1 MLCALTSADTA
12 NARRIAVQTVAQLQ
26 QRAPGPLLVLV
37 SMRKQR
43 IRVFD
48 NNGPIT
54 ESRISSGQPGFDTP
68 TGVFSILE
76 KHVTHASNI
85 YEGAQMPFM
94 QRITWSGIALHA
106 GIVPGYRASHGCVRL
121 PYNFSKSLFDITK
134 VGNRVVISQEEVEPI
149 AFAHPGLFKPLP
161 ADSPGG
167 AAALVVED
175 RKLAVND
182 ADAAKSDEVRRLLA
196 STEPPAATDTAGT
209 PERPRSRAEAERVS
223 NARLLELQSAMRT
236 ADARKTA
243 SGLKAR
249 AAMRA
254 AEDAENQLK
263 GERLIVENFK
273 RAAEAAEKNLAQAR
287 SGYEDYMKAVASSTG
302 SKVSSQADDREAE
315 LEDRILDLTIEA
327 DTARSEYQRRNSE
340 LPDVKAITAEAE
352 AVRNAALD
360 DVKTA
365 IAQLRSI
372 EAETINAQRDITRQ
386 ARTLSVLISLKSQ
399 RIYVRQG
406 FEPVIEAPISVD
418 GGGAIKVGTHVFT
431 AMDYAPGGND
441 FTWKLVSAQT
451 PNLPNTDD
459 DAGRKGKKRDDNATP
474 NNANTRAARAAL
486 DAIKI
491 PDEIRQTIAERIRP
505 GASLIVSDREQ
516 SGETGDGTEFVVLT
530 R

>member
-1 MLCALTSADTA
+1 
-12 NARRIAVQTVAQLQ
+12 
-26 QRAPGPLLVLV
+26 
-37 SMRKQR
+37 
-43 IRVFD
+43 
-48 NNGPIT
+48 
-54 ESRISSGQPGFDTP
+54 
-68 TGVFSILE
+68 
-76 KHVTHASNI
+76 
-85 YEGAQMPFM
+85 
-94 QRITWSGIALHA
+94 
-106 GIVPGYRASHGCVRL
+106 
-121 PYNFSKSLFDITK
+121 
-134 VGNRVVISQEEVEPI
+134 
-149 AFAHPGLFKPLP
+149 
-161 ADSPGG
+161 
-167 AAALVVED
+167 
-175 RKLAVND
+175 
-182 ADAAKSDEVRRLLA
+182 
-196 STEPPAATDTAGT
+196 
-209 PERPRSRAEAERVS
+209 
-223 NARLLELQSAMRT
+223 
-236 ADARKTA
+236 
-243 SGLKAR
+243 
-249 AAMRA
+249 MRA

-273 RAAEAAEKNLAQAR
+273 RAAETAEKNLGAAR
-287 SGYEDYMKAVASSTG
+287 GGYEDYMNAAASLAG
-302 SKVSSQADDREAE
+302 SKVNATTDDREAE
-315 LEDRILDLTIEA
+315 LEERILDLTIEA

-340 LPDVKAITAEAE
+340 LPDVKAITADAE
-352 AVRNAALD
+352 AVRSAALD

-406 FEPVIEAPISVD
+406 FEPVIEAPISVE

-451 PNLPNTDD
+451 PNLPNEDD
-459 DAGRKGKKRDDNATP
+459 TARKGKKRDDRATP

-505 GASLIVSDREQ
+505 GASLIISDREQ

>member
-1 MLCALTSADTA
+1 MVCAVTGASIAD
-12 NARRIAVQTVAQLQ
+12 ARRISVQTVAQLQ
-26 QRAPGPLLVLV
+26 QRAPGPLLVLI

-121 PYNFSKSLFDITK
+121 PYNFSKSLFDVTK

-149 AFAHPGLFKPLP
+149 AFEHPGLFRPLP
-161 ADSPGG
+161 ADAPGG
-167 AAALVVED
+167 AASLVVED

-182 ADAAKSDEVRRLLA
+182 ADPAKSEEVRRLLTSA
-196 STEPPAATDTAGT
+196 PEPAAPEPAGT
-209 PERPRSRAEAERVS
+209 PERPRSRAEAERVV
-223 NARLLELQSAMRT
+223 NGRLLELQAAMKT
-236 ADARKTA
+236 ADARKTS

-249 AAMRA
+249 SAMRA

-263 GERLIVENFK
+263 AERLIVENFN
-273 RAAEAAEKNLAQAR
+273 RAAETAEKKLGAAR
-287 SGYEDYMKAVASSTG
+287 SGYEDYMKAAVSLASSKAN
-302 SKVSSQADDREAE
+302 SAADDREAE
-315 LEDRILDLTIEA
+315 LEERILDLTIEA
-327 DTARSEYQRRNSE
+327 DTARSEFQRRSTE

-352 AVRNAALD
+352 AVRSAALD

-372 EAETINAQRDITRQ
+372 EAEIINTQRDITRQ

-406 FEPVIEAPISVD
+406 FEPVIEAPITVE

-441 FTWKLVSAQT
+441 FVWKLVSAQT
-451 PNLPNTDD
+451 PNLPNDD
-459 DAGRKGKKRDDNATP
+459 DAGRKNKKRDDRATP

-491 PDEIRQTIAERIRP
+491 PDEIRQTISERIRP